1 VALALIKARF
11 GPRQEIVM
19 RYAVLVLASSIFC
32 AGAADA
38 AMLDP
43 ATIQPGQFLPPP
55 PAEGSPAA
63 KAEMQEVND
72 IIARSSAAE
81 IAKAG
86 KDDADEGPDIFND
99 ALGFD
104 VRTRPETLK
113 LLTLVADE
121 EEVDTKR
128 AKTFF
133 HRKRPWVIDPAVKT
147 CTLEKLNQVPNS
159 YPSGHATLGYSLG
172 VVLTHLMPEKSQV
185 ILARAAD
192 YAGHRLVCGMHFRSD
207 IVASQEYG
215 TLLALRLMENPSFM
229 AQMDKARAEL
239 R

>member
-1 VALALIKARF
+1 
-11 GPRQEIVM
+11 M
-19 RYAVLVLASSIFC
+19 RYAVLVFAFSMFC

-81 IAKAG
+81 IAKAA

-104 VRTRPETLK
+104 VRARPETLK

-147 CTLEKLNQVPNS
+147 CTLEKLGQVPNS

-215 TLLALRLMENPSFM
+215 TLLALRLMENPGFM
-229 AQMDKARAEL
+229 AQMEKAKAEL
-239 R
+239 P